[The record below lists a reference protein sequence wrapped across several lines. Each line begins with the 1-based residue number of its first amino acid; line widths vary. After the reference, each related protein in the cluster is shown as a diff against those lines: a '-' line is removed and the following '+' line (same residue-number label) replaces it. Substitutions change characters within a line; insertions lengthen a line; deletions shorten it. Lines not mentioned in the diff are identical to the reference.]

1 MLHYCLGQ
9 ISVGS
14 FRFRTF
20 LISWGLCG
28 MFSNVPVCLPKPPK
42 TDERSGSSGN
52 TEQRWNKTAVKI
64 CPTRSSSLMR
74 WREPFS
80 TLRGKRKER
89 EVKRGWDGEM
99 EMAQEE
105 KQEAQCTSHMK
116 ALILPLI
123 TSGARTGQ
131 EGANRRQSWD
141 WHSKAQTQTRERQ
154 LSWVVGFKSTLFV
167 VGTQWAATVW
177 LSCVC

>member
-14 FRFRTF
+14 FRFGT
-20 LISWGLCG
+20 SWGLCG
-28 MFSNVPVCLPKPPK
+28 MFSNVPVRLPKPPK

-64 CPTRSSSLMR
+64 RPTRSSSLMR

-80 TLRGKRKER
+80 TLRGKRRER
-89 EVKRGWDGEM
+89 EVKRGRDWGM
-99 EMAQEE
+99 EIAQEE

-123 TSGARTGQ
+123 TSRARTGQ

-141 WHSKAQTQTRERQ
+141 WHSKAPVERN
-154 LSWVVGFKSTLFV
+154 SD
-167 VGTQWAATVW
+167 
-177 LSCVC
+177 